1 MIDGETLDLYVVGR
15 ECRGQS
21 LKTVTDNKI
30 AAKTIDVVLGNQ

>member
-15 ECRGQS
+15 ES

-30 AAKTIDVVLGNQ
+30 AAKTIDVVGGNQ